1 MFVAET
7 EFEQKVFNKNYNTIQ
22 FWAQQLFEEIL
33 EDNSPFFSL
42 SSIIQKLTL
51 KFAGFKLEE
60 DKF

>member
-42 SSIIQKLTL
+42 SPIIQKLTL